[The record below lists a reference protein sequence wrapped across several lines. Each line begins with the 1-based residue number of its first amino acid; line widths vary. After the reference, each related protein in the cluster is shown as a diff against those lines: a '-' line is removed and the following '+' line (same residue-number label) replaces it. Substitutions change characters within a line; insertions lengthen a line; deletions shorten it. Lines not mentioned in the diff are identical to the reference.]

1 MGGTSRVKLLLD
13 THIWLWSLLEPA
25 RLSRRITNS
34 LEDSGNELWISP
46 ISVWETIVLWRK
58 KRLELHDEPLS
69 WIAAA
74 LGRAPFREAPLT
86 IEVALATETLVL
98 PHRDPADRF
107 LAATAKAYNLTLVTA
122 DQNLLNGKGYAVL
135 ANR

>member
-1 MGGTSRVKLLLD
+1 MKLLLD

-25 RLSRRITNS
+25 RLSRRITKS

-46 ISVWETIVLWRK
+46 ISVWEIIVLWRK
-58 KRLELHDEPLS
+58 KRLELNDEPLS
-69 WIAAA
+69 WIAGA
-74 LGRAPFREAPLT
+74 LARAPFREAPLT
-86 IEVALATETLVL
+86 IEVAVTTETLVL